1 MEIYKTLLYE
11 LKENHIVDLFR
22 RLVVKKKLNL
32 AKQVLILYNYIINE
46 IELAPLLIFRDGVSL
61 ELRFFGFA

>member
-32 AKQVLILYNYIINE
+32 AKQVLILYNYIINQ

>member
-32 AKQVLILYNYIINE
+32 AKQVLILYNYIINQ

-61 ELRFFGFA
+61 QLRFFGFA

>member
-32 AKQVLILYNYIINE
+32 AKQVLILYNYIINQ
-46 IELAPLLIFRDGVSL
+46 IELAPLLIFRDGVRL